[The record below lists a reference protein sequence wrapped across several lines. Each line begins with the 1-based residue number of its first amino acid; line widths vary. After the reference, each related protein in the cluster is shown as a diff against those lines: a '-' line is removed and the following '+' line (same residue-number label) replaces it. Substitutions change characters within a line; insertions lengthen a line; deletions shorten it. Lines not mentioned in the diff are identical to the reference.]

1 MSCGLVTAR
10 PAKTVMTELAQQT
23 LKAQSLTCKQ
33 ACSYLIEKDGTGHV
47 AHLLIL
53 VPAPRQQRQD
63 TGVYS
68 SFTSCN
74 DEIKPLCLTL
84 NALGPWDEVARLP
97 VAEVNVVPQDGNIQQ
112 LPHILA
118 LVVPCYAMAHDV
130 KQVSAR
136 MHTPGQAKLA
146 GLSGT
151 RTCQVLVTI
160 AKLLAYLGKLLQYTL
175 LFLLLVLTCTYLLYE
190 ILHHSGGSQ
199 AQELRQHPQIG
210 SRSRRHSP
218 QRVLRTCK
226 PRMNATFT
234 MAAVL
239 QRKASAANRG
249 VSCAVTGLPG
259 Q

>member
-118 LVVPCYAMAHDV
+118 LVVPCYAMRTALHKCLHECTHRAV
-130 KQVSAR
+130 R
-136 MHTPGQAKLA
+136 YTH
-146 GLSGT
+146 LSGP
-151 RTCQVLVTI
+151 C
-160 AKLLAYLGKLLQYTL
+160 
-175 LFLLLVLTCTYLLYE
+175 
-190 ILHHSGGSQ
+190 HHRQTSRVSWQ
-199 AQELRQHPQIG
+199 APSVYASLPAPCSHM
-210 SRSRRHSP
+210 HVSP
-218 QRVLRTCK
+218 L
-226 PRMNATFT
+226 
-234 MAAVL
+234 
-239 QRKASAANRG
+239 
-249 VSCAVTGLPG
+249 
-259 Q
+259 